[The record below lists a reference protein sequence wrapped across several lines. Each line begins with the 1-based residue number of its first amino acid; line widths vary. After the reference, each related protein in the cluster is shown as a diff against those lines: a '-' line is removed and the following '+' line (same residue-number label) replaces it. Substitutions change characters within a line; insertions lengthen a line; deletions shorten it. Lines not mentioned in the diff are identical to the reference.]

1 MLFYLFVTIFQN
13 VPIPNINEII
23 VSVNEKRV
31 PQTPKTQ
38 VKQNYHSSA
47 IVEGTSVNPRQR
59 PKPLSSGI
67 PPPLNVGS
75 SPTFKRAFQPAVGIL
90 TNSHS
95 PDTAHQNKITQQIS
109 PREKAPQVL
118 FSVKGRNDLHS
129 NIYKIN
135 Y

>member
-1 MLFYLFVTIFQN
+1 MSL
-13 VPIPNINEII
+13 
-23 VSVNEKRV
+23 NEKRV
-31 PQTPKTQ
+31 PQIPKTH
-38 VKQNYHSSA
+38 VKQNYHPST

-67 PPPLNVGS
+67 PPPLGS

-95 PDTAHQNKITQQIS
+95 PETSHQNKVPQQIS
-109 PREKAPQVL
+109 PREKASQVL
-118 FSVKGRNDLHS
+118 FPVKGSRL
-129 NIYKIN
+129 IYKMYEIN